1 MKLRRLLSVFLI
13 LLLSF
18 TVAACS
24 SNTNSEP
31 AEKNSGKTTE
41 KNESKNVEIRFAWWG
56 NPERDKVYNQILDI
70 YEKENPNVKIIREP
84 SSWNDYWTKL
94 STQAAGGNLPDIFGL
109 QLLLYGNEYFSKNVI
124 EPLDSYVKDGTINTE
139 GWDKAVI
146 DAGKY
151 KDNLYALAKG
161 VTIESMIFNTSKLK
175 DLGIDSPKSGITYE
189 EFADYTKKIQEKLP
203 KGEYAISGDPTSIEH
218 GIEMWARQK
227 GGSFLSEDGKSLGFT
242 EADLKSYWTYWDDL
256 RKAGVIPSGQV
267 SAEQSTTPDQSNFFA
282 TGKAVFIERPFNQA
296 KVFAKYL
303 SGNELD
309 IMRYPTMDNGKNKGG
324 EQLQVPAIVMSK
336 KSEVKEEAAKLI
348 NYFVN
353 DLEATK
359 IYKAEN
365 GIPGTQPVRDNLETV
380 LDPLDVKAI
389 KVMEEVQKDIPT
401 TTIRPQGSVEVLSIY
416 KRYAQNVAFGKM
428 SIDKAAEGFFQ
439 EAKQALN
446 K

>member
-1 MKLRRLLSVFLI
+1 MKLRRLLSIFLI
-13 LLLSF
+13 LLISF

-24 SNTNSEP
+24 SSTNSES
-31 AEKNSGKTTE
+31 ADKNSGKTTE
-41 KNESKNVEIRFAWWG
+41 KNESVELRFAWWG
-56 NPERDKVYNQILDI
+56 NPERDKVYNQILDN
-70 YEKENPNVKIIREP
+70 YEEEHPNVKIIREP

-124 EPLDSYVKDGTINTE
+124 EPLDSYVKDGTISTE

-161 VTIESMIFNTSKLK
+161 VTIESMIYNSSKLK
-175 DLGIDSPKSGITYE
+175 DLGIDPPKSGMTYE

-218 GIEMWARQK
+218 GVEMWARQK
-227 GGSFLSEDGKSLGFT
+227 GGSFLSADGKSLGFT

-256 RKAGVIPSGQV
+256 RQAGVIPSGQV
-267 SAEQSTTPDQSNFFA
+267 SAEQSSTPDQSTFFA

-309 IMRYPTMDNGKNKGG
+309 IMRYPTMENGKNKGG

-336 KSEVKEEAAKLI
+336 KSQVKEEAAKLI

-359 IYKAEN
+359 TYKAEN

-428 SIDKAAEGFFQ
+428 SIDKAVEGFFQ

>member
-41 KNESKNVEIRFAWWG
+41 KNESVEIRFAWWG
-56 NPERDKVYNQILDI
+56 NPERDKIYNQILDI

-124 EPLDSYVKDGTINTE
+124 EPLDSYVKDGTISTE

-161 VTIESMIFNTSKLK
+161 VTIESMIYNSSKLK
-175 DLGIDSPKSGITYE
+175 DLGIDPPKSGITYE
-189 EFADYTKKIQEKLP
+189 EFADYTKKIQAKLP

-218 GIEMWARQK
+218 GVEMWARQK
-227 GGSFLSEDGKSLGFT
+227 GGSFLSADGKSLGFT

-303 SGNELD
+303 SENELD

-336 KSEVKEEAAKLI
+336 KSQVKEEAAKLI

-359 IYKAEN
+359 TYKAEN

-428 SIDKAAEGFFQ
+428 SIDKAVEGFFQ

>member
-1 MKLRRLLSVFLI
+1 MKLRRLLSIFLI

-24 SNTNSEP
+24 SSTNSES
-31 AEKNSGKTTE
+31 ADKNSGKTTE
-41 KNESKNVEIRFAWWG
+41 KNESVELRFAWWG
-56 NPERDKVYNQILDI
+56 NPERDKVYNQILDN
-70 YEKENPNVKIIREP
+70 YEEEHPNVKIIREP

-124 EPLDSYVKDGTINTE
+124 EPLDSYVKDGTISTE

-161 VTIESMIFNTSKLK
+161 VTIESMIYNSSKLK
-175 DLGIDSPKSGITYE
+175 DLGIDPPKSGMTYE

-218 GIEMWARQK
+218 GVEMWARQK
-227 GGSFLSEDGKSLGFT
+227 GGSFLSADGESLGFT
-242 EADLKSYWTYWDDL
+242 EADLKSYWSYWDDL
-256 RKAGVIPSGQV
+256 RQAGVIPSGQV
-267 SAEQSTTPDQSNFFA
+267 SAEQSSTPDQSTFFA

-309 IMRYPTMDNGKNKGG
+309 IMRYPTMENGKNKGG

-336 KSEVKEEAAKLI
+336 KSQVKEEAAKLI

-359 IYKAEN
+359 TYKAEN
-365 GIPGTQPVRDNLETV
+365 GIPGTQSVRDNLETV

-428 SIDKAAEGFFQ
+428 SIDKAVEGFFQ